1 MLNVRACVA
10 VFWFN
15 AHVYAATYSMSMR
28 PTLQIQTL
36 LSEAAQFAVEESTH
50 DEPALFGVTDGKA
63 VGTYLEHKFQGL
75 LEQKYIYE
83 VGSSA
88 KGIDFPGLNVDMKVT
103 SVKQP
108 QSSSPFKSARQK
120 VRGLGYSLLVFVYQ
134 KVDNDRTQTARLEI
148 LQTVFVHKGRT
159 ADDQTTRGIREIIER
174 DGNVED
180 LVAFMND
187 RNLPIDDSEAL
198 AFAEDLLRDPPRQG
212 YLTISNA
219 LQWRLQYSRAIN
231 KAGCVSGVVRVG

>member
-1 MLNVRACVA
+1 
-10 VFWFN
+10 
-15 AHVYAATYSMSMR
+15 MSMR

-36 LSEAAQFAVEESTH
+36 LSEAAHFAVEESTH

-63 VGTYLEHKFQGL
+63 VGTYLEHKFQAL
-75 LEQKYIYE
+75 LEQRYIYE

-134 KVDNDRTQTARLEI
+134 KSDNDRTQTARLEI
-148 LQTVFVHKGRT
+148 LHTVFVHEGRT
-159 ADDQTTRGIREIIER
+159 ADYQTTRGIREIIER

-180 LVAFMND
+180 LVAFMYD
-187 RNLPIDDSEAL
+187 RNLPIDDSEAV

-219 LQWRLQYSRAIN
+219 LQWRLQYSRVIDR
-231 KAGCVSGVVRVG
+231 AGYVSGVVRVG

>member
-1 MLNVRACVA
+1 
-10 VFWFN
+10 
-15 AHVYAATYSMSMR
+15 MSKKPALR
-28 PTLQIQTL
+28 VPAL
-36 LSEAAQFAVEESTH
+36 LSEAASFAAQESLH
-50 DEPALFGVTDGKA
+50 DERSLFGITDGKA
-63 VGTYLEHKFQGL
+63 VGTYLEHKFQRV
-75 LEQKYIYE
+75 LEGRYSYT

-88 KGIDFPGLNVDMKVT
+88 KGIDFPQLQVDMKVT

-120 VRGLGYSLLVFVYQ
+120 VRGLGYSLLVFVYR
-134 KVDNDRTQTARLEI
+134 KSDNDQTRTARLDI
-148 LQTVFVHKGRT
+148 LHTIFVDASRT
-159 ADDQTTRGIREIIER
+159 ADYQTTRGMIEIIDR

-198 AFAEDLLRDPPRQG
+198 AFARDLIRDPPRQG

-219 LQWRLQYSRAIN
+219 LQWRLQYSRAID
-231 KAGCVSGVVRVG
+231 KAGLVPGVVRVG